1 MANRLAEESS
11 PYLLQH
17 KDNPVDWLPWGDE
30 ALARARE
37 EDRPLLVSIGYSSCH
52 WCHVMERESFEDPE
66 TARYMNENF
75 VPVKVDR
82 EERPDVDSIYME
94 AVQSMTGHGGWPL
107 TAFCDPEGVPFY
119 GGTYFPPEPRQ
130 GMPSFRMVL
139 EAIAQSW
146 RERRDEID
154 QASGRIREHLG
165 AVSRMDPADESPSE
179 ELLSDAV
186 EALRGQID
194 RQYGGFGGAPKF
206 PPASALEFLLARGE
220 TEAVELTLDA
230 MARGGIH
237 DQIGGGFARYAVD
250 RTWLVPHFEKMLYD
264 NALLARSYLHAFQV
278 LGHERHRRVCEGTL
292 DWALR
297 EMRGPEGGFFSAL
310 DADSEG
316 EEGRF
321 YVWTPDEIRRVL
333 DDAGLGDRA
342 DEALG
347 FLGVSEG
354 GNFEGRNILFLAAG
368 ADAREPEGFDEVRR
382 ALYEARSKRVWP
394 GLDDKRIC
402 SWNALMIAALA
413 EAGAALGRSDYRD
426 AAVGCA
432 EFIDTDMLDSDGRLL
447 RTYKDGRARFLAY
460 LEDHAYLVEALLT
473 LYESTFD
480 VRWFDAARRTA
491 EQMIERFGDD
501 ERGGFFTTSPD
512 HEELI
517 ARRKDIDDHPI
528 PSGNSSAANG
538 LLRLAAL
545 TGEAEYERRA
555 EGVFRL
561 LGRAARRHP
570 QALAHLLGAINFHLS
585 PAREVAL
592 VAPAGADGIGALARV
607 PWERFLPTVVLAG
620 GPEGIDRPELMR
632 ERRAVDGRPAAYVC
646 ERFACR
652 RPVTSPEELA
662 ASLG

>member
-1 MANRLAEESS
+1 MANRLAQESS

-30 ALARARE
+30 ALTRARE
-37 EDRPLLVSIGYSSCH
+37 EDRPLLISIGYSSCH

-66 TARYMNENF
+66 TAAYMNENF

-139 EAIAQSW
+139 EAVAQSW
-146 RERRDEID
+146 RERRDEIVD
-154 QASGRIREHLG
+154 ASRRIREHLG
-165 AVSRMDPADESPSE
+165 AVARMDPADELPGP
-179 ELLSDAV
+179 ELLEDAV
-186 EALRGQID
+186 EALNQQLD

-206 PPASALEFLLARGE
+206 PAASALEFLLARGE
-220 TEAVELTLDA
+220 HEPVELTLDA

-237 DQIGGGFARYAVD
+237 DQVGGGFARYSVD

-264 NALLARSYLHAFQV
+264 NALLARAYLHGYQV
-278 LGHERHRRVCEGTL
+278 LGHERYREVCEGAL

-321 YVWTPDEIRRVL
+321 YVWTPQEIRAAL
-333 DDAGLGDRA
+333 AGAGLAELAEDVIA
-342 DEALG
+342 
-347 FLGVSEG
+347 FYGVSEG
-354 GNFEGRNILFLAAG
+354 GNFEGRNILFLAGGAAAEPPAG
-368 ADAREPEGFDEVRR
+368 LEAARN
-382 ALYEARSKRVWP
+382 ALYEARSARVWP

-402 SWNALMIAALA
+402 SWNALVIAALA
-413 EAGAALGRSDYRD
+413 DAGAALQRDDYLD
-426 AAVGCA
+426 AAVACA
-432 EFIDTDMLDSDGRLL
+432 EFLERDMRDADGRLL
-447 RTYKDGRARFLAY
+447 RTFNDGRARFLAY
-460 LEDHAYLVEALLT
+460 LEDHAYLVEALLA
-473 LYESTFD
+473 LYEATFD

-491 EQMIERFGDD
+491 DQMIERFGDS
-501 ERGGFFTTSPD
+501 ERGGFFTTSPE

-528 PSGNSSAANG
+528 PSGNSAAASG
-538 LLRLAAL
+538 LLRLAAV
-545 TGEAEYERRA
+545 TGEVEYERRA

-570 QALAHLLGAINFHLS
+570 QALAHLLCALNFHLS
-585 PAREVAL
+585 ATREVAVVGPGEDGL
-592 VAPAGADGIGALARV
+592 GELAAVAR
-607 PWERFLPTVVLAG
+607 ERFLPTVVLAG
-620 GPEGIDRPELMR
+620 GPEGTDRPELLL
-632 ERRAVDGRPAAYVC
+632 ERHTVDGRAAAYVC

-652 RPVTSPEELA
+652 APVTSPEELA
-662 ASLG
+662 ESLG